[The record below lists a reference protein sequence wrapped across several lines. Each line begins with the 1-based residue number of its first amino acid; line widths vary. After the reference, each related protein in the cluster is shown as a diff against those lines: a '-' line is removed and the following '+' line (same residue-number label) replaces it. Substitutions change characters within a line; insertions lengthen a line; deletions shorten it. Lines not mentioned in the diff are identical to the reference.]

1 MRRIV
6 LALMSTVTAVVLL
19 FGYRTSTAHPAAA
32 PAAVATGSAGTG
44 GSGTASGSSTSAA
57 PAAPQSTSGTGSSS
71 STSSSSG
78 ATSTSTTRTVTGQTA
93 QTRWGPVQVQV
104 TVSARKVTAVNV
116 LQVPSGNGRDAE
128 INSQAV
134 PVLQQE
140 TLQAQNANIDS
151 VSGATVTSDGYI
163 TSLQSALN
171 QAGL

>member
-1 MRRIV
+1 VRRIV

-32 PAAVATGSAGTG
+32 APAAVAADSAGTG
-44 GSGTASGSSTSAA
+44 GSTGSSTSTT
-57 PAAPQSTSGTGSSS
+57 PAAPPSSSSSSSSPSAS
-71 STSSSSG
+71 STSS
-78 ATSTSTTRTVTGQTA
+78 TKTVTGQTA
-93 QTRWGPVQVQV
+93 QTRWGPVQVQI
-104 TVSARKVTAVNV
+104 TVSAGKVTAVNV
-116 LQVPSGNGRDAE
+116 LQVPSGNGRDVE
-128 INSQAV
+128 INNQAV
-134 PVLQQE
+134 PVLKQE

>member
-32 PAAVATGSAGTG
+32 APAAVAAGSAGTG
-44 GSGTASGSSTSAA
+44 GSTGSSTSTT
-57 PAAPQSTSGTGSSS
+57 PAAPQSSSS
-71 STSSSSG
+71 SSSSSSSPSSPS
-78 ATSTSTTRTVTGQTA
+78 ASSTSTTKTVTGQTA
-93 QTRWGPVQVQV
+93 QTRWGPVQVQI
-104 TVSARKVTAVNV
+104 TVSGGKITAVNL
-116 LQVPSGNGRDAE
+116 LQVPSGNGRDVE
-128 INSQAV
+128 INNEAV
-134 PVLQQE
+134 PVLKQE

-151 VSGATVTSDGYI
+151 VSGATVTSEGYL